1 VTVGR
6 AGAPSSLGVELVKL
20 RAFLRRDALVS
31 WSYRLA
37 FFSDWVNVIVQVGL
51 FYFTSQLVDPAKI
64 PDYGGQTRYIDFVAV
79 GIAFSTLL
87 QVSLTR
93 VVTAIR
99 NEQWGG
105 TLESLL
111 VTPTSP
117 ATLQLGA
124 VVYDLVYVPIRT
136 GVFLG
141 LMVLVFDVDLHVSGL
156 GPAAVILFAF
166 IPFSWGLGLISAAG
180 VLTMRRGAG
189 VAGIA
194 GMALTLL
201 SGAYFPLG
209 VFPSWMQEIARYN
222 PLTLAL
228 VGARDALLGGA
239 GWSVVSRPVL
249 VLLPLALVA
258 LVVGTATF
266 RAAINRERRK
276 GTLFLY

>member
-1 VTVGR
+1 MVGSATTSVMR
-6 AGAPSSLGVELVKL
+6 MELGKL
-20 RAFLRRDALVS
+20 SAFLRRDALVS

-37 FFSDWVNVIVQVGL
+37 FFADWANVVVQVAL
-51 FYFTSQLVDPAKI
+51 FYFTSRLVDQSRIPA
-64 PDYGGQTRYIDFVAV
+64 YGGVSSYIDFVAV

-117 ATLQLGA
+117 ATLQMGA

-141 LMVLVFDVDLHVSGL
+141 LMVLVFGVDLHASGI
-156 GPAAVILFAF
+156 GPAAAILLAF

-189 VAGIA
+189 AAGIA
-194 GMALTLL
+194 GMAMTLL
-201 SGAYFPLG
+201 SGAYFPLE
-209 VFPSWMQEIARYN
+209 VFPSWMETIARYN

-228 VGARDALLGGA
+228 DGARDALLGGA
-239 GWSVVSRPVL
+239 GWSVVPGPVL
-249 VLLPLALVA
+249 VLLPLAAVTLVA
-258 LVVGTATF
+258 GTFAF
-266 RAAINRERRK
+266 RAAVDRERRK

>member
-1 VTVGR
+1 MASAT
-6 AGAPSSLGVELVKL
+6 SSVVRMELGKL
-20 RAFLRRDALVS
+20 GAFLRRDALVS

-37 FFSDWVNVIVQVGL
+37 FFADWANVIVQVAL
-51 FYFTSQLVDPAKI
+51 FYFTSRLVDQSRIPA
-64 PDYGGQTRYIDFVAV
+64 YGGESSYIDFVAV

-117 ATLQLGA
+117 ATLQMGA

-141 LMVLVFDVDLHVSGL
+141 LMVLVFGVDLHVSGI
-156 GPAAVILFAF
+156 GPAAAILLAF

-194 GMALTLL
+194 GMAMTLL

-209 VFPSWMQEIARYN
+209 VFPSWMQTVARYN

-228 VGARDALLGGA
+228 DGARDSLLGGA
-239 GWSVVSRPVL
+239 GWSVVPRPVL
-249 VLLPLALVA
+249 VLLPLAVVTLVLGSVA
-258 LVVGTATF
+258 F
-266 RAAINRERRK
+266 RAAVDRERKK